1 MMDAAMRLGLES
13 KTLVITG
20 GAGGIGKEAARG
32 FLKEGA
38 AVAVFARTEEKV
50 DDFCREMRGLGYDNF
65 YGVVLD
71 VADKEWVRWCTEKVC
86 RKFGTVDVWIN
97 NSGIAIDKP
106 FLEYTEDEWD
116 TIMNTD
122 LKAVWDCI
130 RLVAPIM
137 MKQERGVIINISS
150 FAAKIPSAGGAIYG
164 AAKSGVSSLTRT
176 LAAELAPY
184 HIRVLGVVP
193 GMIDQEISKANKK
206 ENGEQLVQN
215 VSLGRLGAAE
225 DLAGPIVFLASEQA
239 EYMTGFDLEVTGGKF
254 AVQNTRWA
262 WNLKEE

>member
-1 MMDAAMRLGLES
+1 MYKR
-13 KTLVITG
+13 
-20 GAGGIGKEAARG
+20 
-32 FLKEGA
+32 
-38 AVAVFARTEEKV
+38 
-50 DDFCREMRGLGYDNF
+50 
-65 YGVVLD
+65 
-71 VADKEWVRWCTEKVC
+71 
-86 RKFGTVDVWIN
+86 
-97 NSGIAIDKP
+97 
-106 FLEYTEDEWD
+106 
-116 TIMNTD
+116 
-122 LKAVWDCI
+122 
-130 RLVAPIM
+130 
-137 MKQERGVIINISS
+137 Q
-150 FAAKIPSAGGAIYG
+150 AIYG

-193 GMIDQEISKANKK
+193 GMIDTEISKANIK

>member
-1 MMDAAMRLGLES
+1 MRLGLEG
-13 KTLVITG
+13 KTVIITG
-20 GAGGIGKEAARG
+20 GAGGIGKEAAKA
-32 FLKEGA
+32 FLREGA
-38 AVAVFARTEEKV
+38 AVAVFARTKEKV
-50 DDFCREMRGLGYDNF
+50 DNFLREMHGQGF
-65 YGVVLD
+65 QKVYGEVLD
-71 VADKEWVRWCTEKVC
+71 VTDQEGVRCFLETVC
-86 RKFGTVDVWIN
+86 QEFGTVDVWIN
-97 NSGIAIDKP
+97 NAGIAIDKP
-106 FLEYTEDEWD
+106 FLEYTENEWD

-122 LKAVWDCI
+122 LKAVWNCI

-150 FAAKIPSAGGAIYG
+150 FASKIPSAGGAIYG

-193 GMIDQEISKANKK
+193 GMIDTEISKANIE

-215 VSLGRLGAAE
+215 VSLGRLGTAE

-239 EYMTGFDLEVTGGKF
+239 EYMSGFDLEVTGGKF

-262 WNLKEE
+262 WKAKESLI